1 MTCLGKYNVPLKW
14 FNHLN
19 LINLLNVFKDV
30 LTACLWKRSVFF
42 HCQSTVWSLHTVRSH
57 KASNNS
63 AFALSLISSLHI
75 LEMLPEQWQD
85 EFNALVIIYLRYFS
99 ISYRNNSFF
108 KRLISQWSKGKLKSC
123 SKLIRKRSIWSRT
136 TAQKCTPSPRKGK
149 WTVFF
154 ILVFNVV
161 FIFFSFFLIYL
172 YCKLLF

>member
-1 MTCLGKYNVPLKW
+1 MVE
-14 FNHLN
+14 
-19 LINLLNVFKDV
+19 LL
-30 LTACLWKRSVFF
+30 S
-42 HCQSTVWSLHTVRSH
+42 STVSPDWMILKDAIVVACIRKTHHSLIRNCLHTVRSH